1 MIQLRNKCAI
11 FSVLIVFCMLTSC
24 ADRTAQE
31 VSRSMKSE
39 AIIPYSEQSNTEVSE
54 NTSVMI
60 DNDYET
66 TPSWGGGPYNKPKE
80 FVFNLVFSQDV
91 LIVDYGRSTANVYQA
106 EYQELRPLWED
117 DWYEIDIGE
126 IQKWCIGNP
135 VMISFDEEKGADYYA
150 VQDHNTSLQNLYS
163 VELIHINTIKDYEE
177 VIRRQGIESDR
188 KVLCWTY
195 RVNEFPRPTEL
206 ELLNYVRVPPQYID
220 DLPVYGKCSGCGMD
234 TFECPGVVGPS
245 IIAEEGAVEIAR
257 INPSHTC
264 LFDIERRAYSI
275 KDTLQSNISIVDPT
289 TCLEEIKKALMY
301 NPCVDAVNSVDPEK
315 PDMYDV
321 WGKDVEIYCVEL
333 SYTAL
338 DSSYPRESDETEE
351 EIMQHEVYLVPV
363 WEVYYI
369 VTNPENELT
378 ISSGTVMINALTGK
392 SLFSDKYGPGDNIKH
407 N

>member
-1 MIQLRNKCAI
+1 MILLRNKCAF

-39 AIIPYSEQSNTEVSE
+39 AIIPYSEQTNTEVSE

-80 FVFNLVFSQDV
+80 FVFNLVFSEDV

-135 VMISFDEEKGADYYA
+135 VLISFDEEKGEDYYA

-206 ELLNYVRVPPQYID
+206 ELLNYVRVPP
-220 DLPVYGKCSGCGMD
+220 
-234 TFECPGVVGPS
+234 T
-245 IIAEEGAVEIAR
+245 
-257 INPSHTC
+257 
-264 LFDIERRAYSI
+264 
-275 KDTLQSNISIVDPT
+275 
-289 TCLEEIKKALMY
+289 
-301 NPCVDAVNSVDPEK
+301 
-315 PDMYDV
+315 
-321 WGKDVEIYCVEL
+321 IY
-333 SYTAL
+333 
-338 DSSYPRESDETEE
+338 R
-351 EIMQHEVYLVPV
+351 
-363 WEVYYI
+363 
-369 VTNPENELT
+369 
-378 ISSGTVMINALTGK
+378 
-392 SLFSDKYGPGDNIKH
+392 
-407 N
+407 